1 MSSYRINPY
10 SGNYS
15 EKRWTDFDDYDNQWY
30 ELDDYD
36 GMWLDFWNNY
46 LTKDIFKIAPINLAD
61 DLNNK
66 LSSLLID
73 DGTKCLNWLIRVL
86 ITLINN
92 DTNPFK
98 KTNKGL
104 LRDIIY
110 KLLTYN
116 ISVNNLFFFTNK
128 LNFKDV
134 NSYYTYKDKETL
146 IKNDNKDL
154 IEYFSTNSYKLPDW
168 LDIKY
173 YKYLAYIN
181 DDIAVNILI
190 NKREYIEKD
199 IWFWSHIALN
209 NNDKIVKILYDN
221 IRYITHNDALW
232 LNLAQNINANA
243 IKLLGSNWENI
254 ENKDI
259 WFWVSLASNYNALE
273 LNFLQKRL
281 TTNHIDKFN
290 EIFYN
295 DLFISVLLKNSN
307 SKALQFFI
315 NYVDINL
322 IKNYNSLLILLST
335 KTDNSIISSIIE
347 ILNRTDNIKLKF
359 WINIINNDFFLLDE
373 FTEKM
378 YKSYIESTNDNE
390 KMLFLTTLKNTYKKQ
405 YLNNINSYKEFYQD
419 LLIPLTFIDFIN
431 TNISIITDIKH
442 YIDNYNILFYYTLST
457 NNSNEAL
464 KILDEYWS
472 YMLEDL
478 KSTIFI
484 NLMDNNNYNALN
496 IVIKYW
502 TEIDDKIKSVIFE
515 KLASNTSNEAI
526 DLINKYWNDI
536 KTNKFYENLSKNTN
550 KQTFFI
556 LDSHWSEFDDS
567 VKISILKILSNN
579 ININPL
585 YIFENLIE
593 IIGNNDTD
601 KLDYHEIFNNIFSNS
616 NLYQEQ
622 KNTLLKYI
630 DPQEKYKQYLEIEN
644 IILKMLNIKSLK
656 TYQYTIY
663 QD

>member
-10 SGNYS
+10 SENPYS
-15 EKRWTDFDDYDNQWY
+15 ENYFSNYMDD
-30 ELDDYD
+30 LDDYD

-110 KLLTYN
+110 KLSTYN
-116 ISVNNLFFFTNK
+116 IRGNLFFFTNE
-128 LNFKDV
+128 LNSEDVNFEDMSLDYYFKD
-134 NSYYTYKDKETL
+134 
-146 IKNDNKDL
+146 KDL
-154 IEYFSTNSYKLPDW
+154 IEYFSTNRYKLPDW

-181 DDIAVNILI
+181 DDIAVDILI
-190 NKREYIEKD
+190 NNWEYIEKD

-209 NNDKIVKILYDN
+209 NNDKIVKILYDDIN
-221 IRYITHNDALW
+221 YIPHNNALW
-232 LNLAQNINANA
+232 LNLAQNINADA
-243 IKLLGSNWENI
+243 IRLLGSNWEHI

-307 SKALQFFI
+307 TKALQFFI
-315 NYVDINL
+315 DYVDINL

-335 KTDNSIISSIIE
+335 KTDNSIRSLIIE

-359 WINIINNDFFLLDE
+359 WINIINNDFILLDE

-390 KMLFLTTLKNTYKKQ
+390 KMLFFTTLKNTYKKQ
-405 YLNNINSYKEFYQD
+405 YLNNINSYKEFYQG

-464 KILDEYWS
+464 KILDQYWP
-472 YMLEDL
+472 YMLKEL

-515 KLASNTSNEAI
+515 KIALNTSNEAI

-556 LDSHWSEFDDS
+556 LDNHWSEFDDS

-579 ININPL
+579 ENINPL

-601 KLDYHEIFNNIFSNS
+601 KSDYHEIFNNIFSNS

-644 IILKMLNIKSLK
+644 IIFKMLNIKSLK
-656 TYQYTIY
+656 TYQPGRNNKY
-663 QD
+663 Q